1 MSEMMKRL
9 QRRCVTL
16 RGCTNPER
24 GASMVEYAILVGV
37 LAAVV
42 LAAALFVGGQISALM
57 GGINLS
63 T

>member
-1 MSEMMKRL
+1 MNELMKRL
-9 QRRCVTL
+9 RRWGITARDCA
-16 RGCTNPER
+16 RPER

-37 LAAVV
+37 LAGVV
-42 LAAALFVGGQISALM
+42 LVAALFVGGQISTLM